1 MNLDSSR
8 PCCEFDHF
16 SEQFLPSIHGSSY
29 IICESLSDVRFFLFL
44 QPIMGL
50 KSFLA
55 KPIAAYVARQV
66 RRWSNNPVATQE
78 RVFQQLIQHAQKTA
92 FGKDHD
98 FEHIHTYEEFKT
110 KVPVRD
116 YEGLKSYIDRAT
128 KGEADVLW
136 KGKPIYFCKTSGTTS
151 GTKFI
156 PITSDS
162 IHNHIESARNALLL
176 YIHETGNADFV
187 DGKLIF
193 LSGSPVL
200 SEIGGIPLGRLS
212 GIVNHHVPQ
221 YLRRNQ
227 MPTYETNCIEDWETK
242 VNRIAEETLH
252 ADMTLISGIP
262 SWVQMYFEVL
272 QDKTGGK
279 PIREL
284 FPNFSL
290 FVYGG
295 VNFEP
300 YRARFEKM
308 IGKQV
313 DSVELFPAS
322 EGFIAYQDKQP
333 SQGLLLI
340 LDSGIFYEFI
350 PVDEFFSEQPTRIS
364 LKDVKL
370 DVNYVLILNTNA
382 GLWGYNIGDTVKF
395 VSTAPYR
402 LVVTGRIKHFTSAF
416 GEHVIAEEV
425 ELALKEA
432 SLGEVVEVVE
442 FTVAPQVSPENG
454 LPYHEWFVEFNVKP
468 KDPERFRLK
477 VDAALQKK
485 NIYYK
490 DLITGNVLQPL
501 VLRSMEKDSFIR
513 YMKSQ
518 GKLGG
523 QNKVPR
529 LSNDRNI
536 AEKLSPF
543 VAESWS

>member
-1 MNLDSSR
+1 
-8 PCCEFDHF
+8 
-16 SEQFLPSIHGSSY
+16 
-29 IICESLSDVRFFLFL
+29 
-44 QPIMGL
+44 MGI

-55 KPIAAYVARQV
+55 KPLSFYIAREVHK
-66 RRWSNNPVATQE
+66 WSKSPIETQNK
-78 RVFQQLIQHAQKTA
+78 VFQELIAGAKNTA
-92 FGKDHD
+92 FAKDHNFATIRSYED
-98 FEHIHTYEEFKT
+98 FKAQ
-110 KVPVRD
+110 VPVRD
-116 YEGLKSYIDRAT
+116 YEGLKTYIDRAT
-128 KGEADVLW
+128 KGEADILW

-151 GTKFI
+151 GTKYI
-156 PITSDS
+156 PITAES

-176 YIHETGNADFV
+176 YIHETGNAQFV
-187 DGKLIF
+187 NGKLIF

-200 SEIGGIPLGRLS
+200 NEIGGIPLGRLS
-212 GIVNHHVPQ
+212 GIVNHHIPQ

-227 MPTYETNCIEDWETK
+227 MPSYKTNCIEDWEKK
-242 VNRIAEETLH
+242 VRKIAKETINEN
-252 ADMTLISGIP
+252 MTLISGIP
-262 SWVQMYFEVL
+262 SWVQMYFEIL
-272 QDKTGGK
+272 QEKSGGK
-279 PIREL
+279 TMQEL

-300 YRARFEKM
+300 YRSRFERL
-308 IGKQV
+308 IGKPI
-313 DSVELFPAS
+313 DSIELFPAS

-340 LDSGIFYEFI
+340 LNSGIFYEFI
-350 PVDEFFSEQPTRIS
+350 PTDEFFSENPTRIS

-395 VSTAPYR
+395 VGLDPYR
-402 LVVTGRIKHFTSAF
+402 IVVTGRIKHFTSAF

-425 ELALKEA
+425 EYALKA
-432 SLGEVVEVVE
+432 ACLGEVVEVIE
-442 FTVAPQVSPENG
+442 FTVSPQVSPETG

-468 KDPERFRLK
+468 KDADRFRLK
-477 VDAALQKK
+477 IDAALQKK

-501 VLRSMEKDSFIR
+501 VLRSVEKGSFVQ

-529 LSNDRNI
+529 LSNDRKI
-536 AEKLSPF
+536 ADELTPFIEKF
-543 VAESWS
+543 

>member
-1 MNLDSSR
+1 
-8 PCCEFDHF
+8 
-16 SEQFLPSIHGSSY
+16 
-29 IICESLSDVRFFLFL
+29 
-44 QPIMGL
+44 MGL
-50 KSFLA
+50 KSFFA
-55 KPIAAYVARQV
+55 KPLAALIARQV
-66 RRWSNNPVATQE
+66 RNWSKKPVETQE
-78 RVFQQLIQHAQKTA
+78 KVFQQLLSGARDTA

-98 FEHIHTYEEFKT
+98 FASIRSYEDFKK

-128 KGEADVLW
+128 KGEANVLW

-151 GTKFI
+151 GTKYI
-156 PITSDS
+156 PITRES
-162 IHNHIESARNALLL
+162 ISNHIESARNALLL
-176 YIHETGNADFV
+176 YIHETGNASFV

-227 MPTYETNCIEDWETK
+227 MPSYETNCIEDWETK
-242 VNRIAEETLH
+242 VRQIAKETERE
-252 ADMTLISGIP
+252 DMTLISGIP
-262 SWVQMYFEVL
+262 SWVQMYFEIL
-272 QDKTGGK
+272 QESNGGK
-279 PIREL
+279 SMQEL

-300 YRARFEKM
+300 YRARFEKL
-308 IGKQV
+308 IGKKV

-350 PVDEFFSEQPTRIS
+350 PADEFFNENPTRIS

-382 GLWGYNIGDTVKF
+382 GMWGYNIGDTVKF
-395 VSTAPYR
+395 VSLEPYR
-402 LVVTGRIKHFTSAF
+402 VIVTGRIKHFTSAF

-425 ELALKEA
+425 EQALKEA

-442 FTVAPQVSPENG
+442 FTVAPQVSPDNG
-454 LPYHEWFVEFNVKP
+454 LPYHEWFVEFSVKP

-501 VLRSMEKDSFIR
+501 VLRSVEKDSFIR

-529 LSNDRNI
+529 LSNDRKI
-536 AEKLSPF
+536 AEELSLF
-543 VAESWS
+543 IDESWS